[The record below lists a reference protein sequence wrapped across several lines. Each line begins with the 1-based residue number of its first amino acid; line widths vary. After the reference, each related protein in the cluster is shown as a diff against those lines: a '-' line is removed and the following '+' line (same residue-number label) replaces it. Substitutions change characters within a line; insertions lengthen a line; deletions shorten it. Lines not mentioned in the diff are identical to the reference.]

1 MSSIGIDFDGW
12 DEANRIDCE
21 NGAVFFMDPAHGAT
35 TQPVVFAQLTVPS
48 DTQFAGQISAQGRS
62 VQHGGPLPEDW
73 KQESIPFSSDT
84 TTHPAPCVHTLLVPY
99 TQLC

>member
-1 MSSIGIDFDGW
+1 M
-12 DEANRIDCE
+12 ALPQ
-21 NGAVFFMDPAHGAT
+21 DPEHGAT
-35 TQPVVFAQLTVPS
+35 TEPVVFAQLTVRS
-48 DTQFAGQISAQGRS
+48 GTQFTGQISAQGRS